1 MLRQA
6 QHERKPADPGAASP
20 AITYDRALES
30 VRALAPKLRERA
42 ALADRMRRIP
52 DETLHELHAS
62 GLMRVLQPRRVGGS
76 ELPWVSL
83 IDIGSG
89 LAAACASTAW
99 NWVNYAVHHWM
110 LALWPPAI
118 QDEIWSADPDVL
130 IASSVV
136 FPAGKATSVSGGY
149 RLSGRW
155 PFSSGVDPS
164 AWNMLGGIVQDGDKP
179 GEYRLFL
186 LPSSDY
192 RIVDNWHVMGLRG
205 TGSNDVEASE
215 VFVPEART
223 LSIEATRGG
232 AGHPGAAV
240 NSGAIFRIPVFA
252 TFPYMLTGV
261 ALGVAQGAYD
271 DFLAGMRNRVARYSG
286 KSLADMSAIQVK
298 IAEAG
303 SCVDIARAIMRAH
316 CEEAQRFAERNEV
329 PDLATKVKWRRDG
342 AFTAGLCERA
352 VDVLFKCGGGAALFD
367 DHPLQRAFRD
377 VHAATAHISMIWEP
391 QATTFGRVALGL
403 PSDNPTL

>member
-1 MLRQA
+1 L
-6 QHERKPADPGAASP
+6 AALPKAGSAP
-20 AITYDRALES
+20 VITYDEALEA
-30 VRALAPKLRERA
+30 VRELAPRLKARA
-42 ALADRMRRIP
+42 ALAEASRRIP
-52 DETLHELHAS
+52 DETLQELHAS

-110 LALWPPAI
+110 LAFWPKAT
-118 QDEIWSADPDVL
+118 QDEIWNADPAAL

-136 FPAGKATSVSGGY
+136 FPAGKATRVPGGY

-164 AWNMLGGIVQDGDKP
+164 LWNMLGGIVQDGEKP

-186 LPSSDY
+186 LPRADY
-192 RIVDNWHVMGLRG
+192 RIIDNWRVMGLRG
-205 TGSNDVEASE
+205 TGSNDVEASD
-215 VFVPEART
+215 VFVAEART
-223 LSIEATRGG
+223 LSIDSTRGG
-232 AGHPGAAV
+232 NAHPGARL
-240 NSGAIFRIPVFA
+240 NDGAIFRIPVFA

-286 KSLADMSAIQVK
+286 KNLADMTAIQVK
-298 IAEAG
+298 IAEAA
-303 SCVDIARAIMRAH
+303 SCIDIARTIMRNH
-316 CEEAQRFAERNEV
+316 CEEAQRIADRNEV

-352 VDVLFKCGGGAALFD
+352 VDVLFKCGGGGALFD

-403 PSDNPTL
+403 PCDNPTL

>member
-1 MLRQA
+1 LAALPKAGSAPVISCEQA
-6 QHERKPADPGAASP
+6 LA
-20 AITYDRALES
+20 S
-30 VRALAPKLRERA
+30 VRALAPKLRERS
-42 ALADRMRRIP
+42 ALADRTRRIP
-52 DETLHELHAS
+52 EETLRDLHTC

-89 LAAACASTAW
+89 LAVACASTSW

-110 LALWPPAI
+110 LAFWPVETQDAI
-118 QDEIWSADPDVL
+118 WNADRDML

-136 FPAGKATSVSGGY
+136 FPAGKANRVPGGY

-155 PFSSGVDPS
+155 PFSSGVDQS
-164 AWNMLGGIVQDGDKP
+164 QWNMLGGIVQDGEHP
-179 GEYRLFL
+179 GEYRIFL
-186 LPSSDY
+186 LPRSDY
-192 RIVDNWHVMGLRG
+192 RIIDNWHVMGLRG
-205 TGSNDVEASE
+205 TGSNDVEAE
-215 VFVPEART
+215 DAFVPEHRT
-223 LSIEATRGG
+223 LAVEHTRGG
-232 AGHPGAAV
+232 SKHPGAAI
-240 NSGAIFRIPVFA
+240 NTGAIFRIPIFA
-252 TFPYMLTGV
+252 TFPYMLTGI

-286 KSLADMSAIQVK
+286 KQLADMTAIQVK
-298 IAEAG
+298 IAEAA
-303 SCVDIARAIMRAH
+303 SCIDIARTIMRTH
-316 CEEAQRFAERNEV
+316 CEDAQRFAERNEV
-329 PDLATKVKWRRDG
+329 PDLSTKVKWRRDG

-391 QATTFGRVALGL
+391 QATTYGRVALGL
-403 PSDNPTL
+403 PCDNPTL

>member
-1 MLRQA
+1 MAARPQA
-6 QHERKPADPGAASP
+6 VSAAP
-20 AITYDRALES
+20 VITYEQALAS
-30 VRALAPKLRERA
+30 VRALAPRLKARA
-42 ALADRMRRIP
+42 ALTESSRRIP
-52 DETLHELHAS
+52 AETLQELHAS

-83 IDIGSG
+83 VDIGSG

-99 NWVNYAVHHWM
+99 NWANYAVHHWM
-110 LALWPPAI
+110 LAFWPAAC
-118 QDEIWSADPDVL
+118 QEEIWGADPDML

-136 FPAGKATSVSGGY
+136 FPAGKATRVAGGY

-164 AWNMLGGIVQDGDKP
+164 AWNMLGGVVSDGESP
-179 GEYRLFL
+179 GEYRIFL
-186 LPSSDY
+186 LPSEHY
-192 RIVDNWHVMGLRG
+192 RIIDNWHVMGLRG
-205 TGSNDVEASE
+205 TGSNDVEAKD

-223 LSIEATRGG
+223 LAVDATRGG
-232 AGHPGAAV
+232 TTHPGAQL
-240 NSGAIFRIPVFA
+240 NTGALFRIPIFA
-252 TFPYMLTGV
+252 TFPYMLTGI
-261 ALGVAQGAYD
+261 ALGIAQGAYD
-271 DFLAGMRNRVARYSG
+271 DFMEGARSRASRYSG
-286 KSLADMSAIQVK
+286 KSLADMTAVQAK
-298 IAEAG
+298 IAEAAA
-303 SCVDIARAIMRAH
+303 CIDTARTLMRGH
-316 CEEAQRFAERNEV
+316 CAAAQAFAERGEV
-329 PDLATKVKWRRDG
+329 PDLLTKATWRRDG
-342 AFTAGLCERA
+342 AFSAGLCERG

>member
-1 MLRQA
+1 LA
-6 QHERKPADPGAASP
+6 ALPKAGPAPVL
-20 AITYDRALES
+20 TYDQALTS
-30 VRALAPKLRERA
+30 VRALAPKLNARATIAERT
-42 ALADRMRRIP
+42 RRIP
-52 DETLHELHAS
+52 DETLAELHAS

-110 LALWPPAI
+110 LAFWPVAT
-118 QDEIWSADPDVL
+118 QDEIWNDDPDML

-136 FPAGKATSVSGGY
+136 FPAGKATRVPGGY

-164 AWNMLGGIVQDGDKP
+164 RWNMLGGIVQDGEP
-179 GEYRLFL
+179 AGEYRIFL
-186 LPSSDY
+186 LPREDY
-192 RIVDNWHVMGLRG
+192 RIIDNWHVMGLRG
-205 TGSNDVEASE
+205 TGSNDVEAGD
-215 VFVPEART
+215 VFVQEART
-223 LSIEATRGG
+223 LSIDATRGG
-232 AGHPGAAV
+232 ANHPGAEV
-240 NSGAIFRIPVFA
+240 NTGAIFRIPVFA

-271 DFLAGMRNRVARYSG
+271 HFLAGMRNRVARYSG
-286 KSLADMSAIQVK
+286 KSLADMTAIQMK
-298 IAEAG
+298 IAEAA
-303 SCVDIARAIMRAH
+303 SCIDTARTIMRSH
-316 CEEAQRFAERNEV
+316 CEEAQSFADRKSV
-329 PDLATKVKWRRDG
+329 PDLATKVTWRRDG

-352 VDVLFKCGGGAALFD
+352 VDVLFKAGGGAALFD

>member
-1 MLRQA
+1 M
-6 QHERKPADPGAASP
+6 AALPKAAATSRV
-20 AITYDRALES
+20 ITYEQ
-30 VRALAPKLRERA
+30 ALASIRELAPRLRERA
-42 ALADRMRRIP
+42 ALAERSRRIP

-110 LALWPPAI
+110 LAFWPAAT
-118 QDEIWSADPDVL
+118 QDEIWNADRDML

-136 FPAGKATSVSGGY
+136 FPAGKATRVPGGY
-149 RLSGRW
+149 RVSGRW
-155 PFSSGVDPS
+155 PFSSGVDQS
-164 AWNMLGGIVQDGDKP
+164 QWNMLGGIVQDGERP
-179 GEYRLFL
+179 GEYRVFL
-186 LPSSDY
+186 LPRDDY
-192 RIVDNWHVMGLRG
+192 RILDNWHVMGLCA
-205 TGSNDVEASE
+205 TGSNDVEATD

-223 LSIEATRGG
+223 LSVDATRGG
-232 AGHPGAAV
+232 AGHPGAEV
-240 NSGAIFRIPVFA
+240 NTAPIFRIPIFA

-261 ALGVAQGAYD
+261 ALGIAQGAYD
-271 DFLAGMRNRVARYSG
+271 DFLAAVRSRVARYSG
-286 KSLADMSAIQVK
+286 KQLADMTAIQVK
-298 IAEAG
+298 IAEVA
-303 SCVDIARAIMRAH
+303 SCIDIARTIMRAH
-316 CEEAQRFAERNEV
+316 CEEAQDFAERNEV
-329 PDLATKVKWRRDG
+329 PDLATKARWRRDG

-352 VDVLFKCGGGAALFD
+352 VDVLFKCGGGGALFD

>member
-1 MLRQA
+1 LA
-6 QHERKPADPGAASP
+6 ALPKPVSP
-20 AITYDRALES
+20 PVITYEEALAH
-30 VRALAPKLRERA
+30 VRALAPKLKARA
-42 ALADRMRRIP
+42 AIAEASRCIP
-52 DETLHELHAS
+52 NETLAELHAS

-89 LAAACASTAW
+89 LAEACASTAW

-110 LALWPPAI
+110 LAFWPVAT
-118 QDEIWSADPDVL
+118 QDEIWSADPDML

-136 FPAGKATSVSGGY
+136 FPAGKARRVSDGY

-155 PFSSGVDPS
+155 PFSSGVNQS
-164 AWNMLGGIVQDGDKP
+164 LWNMLGGIVQDGERP
-179 GEYRLFL
+179 GEYRIFL
-186 LPSSDY
+186 LPRDDY
-192 RIVDNWHVMGLRG
+192 RIIDNWHVMGLRG
-205 TGSNDVEASE
+205 TGSNDVEASD

-223 LSIEATRGG
+223 LSIDATRGG
-232 AGHPGAAV
+232 ANHPGAAV
-240 NSGAIFRIPVFA
+240 NTGAIFRIPIFA

-271 DFLAGMRNRVARYSG
+271 DFLAGMQNRVARYSG
-286 KSLADMSAIQVK
+286 KNLADMTAIQVK
-298 IAEAG
+298 IAEAA
-303 SCVDIARAIMRAH
+303 SCIDTARTIMRAH
-316 CEEAQRFAERNEV
+316 CEEAQDFADRNEV
-329 PDLATKVKWRRDG
+329 PDLATKVRWRRDG

-352 VDVLFKCGGGAALFD
+352 VDVLFKCGGGGALFD
-367 DHPLQRAFRD
+367 DHPSQRAFRD

>member
-1 MLRQA
+1 MLSYEQA
-6 QHERKPADPGAASP
+6 LA
-20 AITYDRALES
+20 S
-30 VRALAPKLRERA
+30 VRALGPKLTARAAEAERA
-42 ALADRMRRIP
+42 RRIP
-52 DETLHELHAS
+52 EETLRELNAS

-89 LAAACASTAW
+89 LAAACASTSW

-110 LALWPPAI
+110 LAFWPPTT
-118 QDEIWSADPDVL
+118 QDEIWNADPDVL

-136 FPAGKATSVSGGY
+136 FPAGKATRVAGGY

-164 AWNMLGGIVQDGDKP
+164 LWNMLGGIVQDGERP

-186 LPSSDY
+186 LPRGDY

-205 TGSNDVEASE
+205 TGSNDVEASH

-223 LSIEATRGG
+223 LSIDATRGG
-232 AGHPGAAV
+232 ASHPGAEV
-240 NSGAIFRIPVFA
+240 NTGSIFRIPIFA

-261 ALGVAQGAYD
+261 ALGVAIGAYD
-271 DFLAGMRNRVARYSG
+271 DFVRSTRERVARYSG
-286 KSLADMSAIQVK
+286 KSLADMTAIQVK
-298 IAEAG
+298 IAEAA
-303 SCVDIARAIMRAH
+303 SYIDTARTIMRTH
-316 CEEAQRFAERNEV
+316 CEEAQSFADRNEV
-329 PDLATKVKWRRDG
+329 PDLATKVRWRRDG

>member
-1 MLRQA
+1 L
-6 QHERKPADPGAASP
+6 AALHKAVSAP
-20 AITYDRALES
+20 IITYEQAMAS
-30 VRALAPKLRERA
+30 VSALAPRLKARA
-42 ALADRMRRIP
+42 AETERLRRIP
-52 DETLHELHAS
+52 DETLNELHAS
-62 GLMRVLQPRRVGGS
+62 GLMRVLQPKRVGGS
-76 ELPWVSL
+76 ELSWVSL

-110 LALWPPAI
+110 LAFWPVAT
-118 QDEIWSADPDVL
+118 QDEIWNADPDML

-136 FPAGKATSVSGGY
+136 FPAGKAARVAGGY

-164 AWNMLGGIVQDGDKP
+164 RWNMLGGIVQDGEHP

-186 LPSSDY
+186 LPREDY
-192 RIVDNWHVMGLRG
+192 RVIDNWHVMGLRG
-205 TGSNDVEASE
+205 TGSSDVEAKDA
-215 VFVPEART
+215 FVPEARA
-223 LSIEATRGG
+223 LPVDATRGG
-232 AGHPGAAV
+232 AGHPGAGA
-240 NSGAIFRIPVFA
+240 NAGAIFRIPVFA

-261 ALGVAQGAYD
+261 ALGVAQGAYE
-271 DFLAGMRNRVARYSG
+271 DFLAGMRHRVARYSG
-286 KSLADMSAIQVK
+286 KQLADMTAIQVK
-298 IAEAG
+298 IAEAA
-303 SCVDIARAIMRAH
+303 SCIDIARTIMRTH
-316 CEEAQRFAERNEV
+316 CEEAQSLAERGEV

-352 VDVLFKCGGGAALFD
+352 VDVLFKCGGGGALFD

>member
-6 QHERKPADPGAASP
+6 QRERVGSAR
-20 AITYDRALES
+20 AITYEEALAS
-30 VRALAPKLRERA
+30 VRALAPKLRARA
-42 ALADRMRRIP
+42 TLADSSRRIP
-52 DETLHELHAS
+52 DETIAELHAT

-76 ELPWVSL
+76 ELPWVAL

-110 LALWPPAI
+110 LAFWPIEI
-118 QDEIWSADPDVL
+118 QDEIWNADPDML

-136 FPAGKATSVSGGY
+136 FPAGRATRVPGGY

-164 AWNMLGGIVQDGDKP
+164 LWNMLGGIVQDGERP
-179 GEYRLFL
+179 GEYRIFL
-186 LPSSDY
+186 LPREDY
-192 RIVDNWHVMGLRG
+192 RIIDNWHVMGLRG
-205 TGSNDVEASE
+205 TGSNDVEASD

-223 LSIEATRGG
+223 LSIDATRGG
-232 AGHPGAAV
+232 ANHPGAEA
-240 NSGAIFRIPVFA
+240 NRGAIYRIPIFA

-261 ALGVAQGAYD
+261 ALGVAIGAYD

-286 KSLADMSAIQVK
+286 KSLADMSAVQIR
-298 IAEAG
+298 IAEAA
-303 SCVDIARAIMRAH
+303 SCVDIARTIMRTH
-316 CEEAQRFAERNEV
+316 CEEAQAFAERNEV

>member
-1 MLRQA
+1 VRLAVLPQA
-6 QHERKPADPGAASP
+6 APTAPV
-20 AITYDRALES
+20 ITYEQALAN
-30 VRALAPKLRERA
+30 VRALAPKLKARA
-42 ALADRMRRIP
+42 ALAESSRRIP
-52 DETLHELHAS
+52 AETLQELHAS

-83 IDIGSG
+83 VDIGSG

-99 NWVNYAVHHWM
+99 NWANYAVHHWM
-110 LALWPPAI
+110 LAFWPVAC
-118 QDEIWSADPDVL
+118 QDEIWGADPDML

-136 FPAGKATSVSGGY
+136 FPAGKATRAAGGY

-164 AWNMLGGIVQDGDKP
+164 AWNMLGGIVTDGENP
-179 GEYRLFL
+179 GEYRIFL
-186 LPSSDY
+186 LPREDY
-192 RIVDNWHVMGLRG
+192 RIIDNWHVMGLRG
-205 TGSNDVEASE
+205 TGSNDVEAKD

-223 LSIEATRGG
+223 LAVDATRGG
-232 AGHPGAAV
+232 TNHPGAEL
-240 NSGAIFRIPVFA
+240 NTGALFRIPIFA
-252 TFPYMLTGV
+252 TFPYMLTGI
-261 ALGVAQGAYD
+261 ALGIAQGAYD
-271 DFLAGMRNRVARYSG
+271 DFMEGARNRVARYSG
-286 KSLADMSAIQVK
+286 RSLADMTAIQVK
-298 IAEAG
+298 VAEAAA
-303 SCVDIARAIMRAH
+303 CIDTARMLMRRH
-316 CEEAQRFAERNEV
+316 CEAAQAFAERGAV
-329 PDLATKVKWRRDG
+329 PDMLTKTTWRRDG
-342 AFTAGLCERA
+342 AFSAELCERA

>member
-1 MLRQA
+1 LAALAQA
-6 QHERKPADPGAASP
+6 RSARV
-20 AITYDRALES
+20 ITYEEALAS
-30 VRALAPKLRERA
+30 VRELAPKLKSRAVLAERA
-42 ALADRMRRIP
+42 RRIP
-52 DETLHELHAS
+52 EETLQELHAS

-76 ELPWVSL
+76 ELPWVAL

-110 LALWPPAI
+110 LAFWPVAT
-118 QDEIWSADPDVL
+118 QDEIWSADPDML

-136 FPAGKATSVSGGY
+136 FPAGKATRFPGGY

-164 AWNMLGGIVQDGDKP
+164 LWNMLGGIVQGEVP
-179 GEYRLFL
+179 EYRIFL
-186 LPSSDY
+186 LPRSDY
-192 RIVDNWHVMGLRG
+192 RIIDNWHVMGLRG
-205 TGSNDVEASE
+205 TGSSDVEASE

-223 LSIEATRGG
+223 LSIDATRGG
-232 AGHPGAAV
+232 ATHPGAKV
-240 NSGAIFRIPVFA
+240 NTAAIFRIPVFA

-271 DFLAGMRNRVARYSG
+271 DFLVGMRDRVARYSG
-286 KSLADMSAIQVK
+286 KSLADMTAIQVK
-298 IAEAG
+298 IAEAA
-303 SCVDIARAIMRAH
+303 SCIDIARTIMSDH
-316 CEEAQRFAERNEV
+316 CEEAQSFAERNEV

>member
-1 MLRQA
+1 VTV
-6 QHERKPADPGAASP
+6 AALPKTGSVP
-20 AITYDRALES
+20 VLTWEQALET
-30 VRALAPKLRERA
+30 VRALAPRLKARA
-42 ALADRMRRIP
+42 ALTESSRRIP
-52 DETLHELHAS
+52 EETLQELHAS

-110 LALWPPAI
+110 LAFWPLAT
-118 QDEIWSADPDVL
+118 QDEIWNADPDML

-136 FPAGKATSVSGGY
+136 FPAGKAERVPGGY

-164 AWNMLGGIVQDGDKP
+164 LWNMLGGIVQDGENP

-186 LPSSDY
+186 LPRSDY
-192 RIVDNWHVMGLRG
+192 RIIDNWHVMGLRG
-205 TGSNDVEASE
+205 TGSNDVEAKD
-215 VFVPEART
+215 VFVPEGRT
-223 LSIEATRGG
+223 LSVDATRGG
-232 AGHPGAAV
+232 SRHPGAEV
-240 NSGAIFRIPVFA
+240 NTGAIFRIPIFA

-261 ALGVAQGAYD
+261 ALGVAMGAYD
-271 DFLAGMRNRVARYSG
+271 GFLEGARTRVARYSG
-286 KSLADMSAIQVK
+286 KGLADMTAVQMK
-298 IAEAG
+298 IAEAA
-303 SCVDIARAIMRAH
+303 SCIDIARTVMRSH
-316 CEEAQRFAERNEV
+316 CEEAQRFADRNEV
-329 PDLATKVKWRRDG
+329 PDLAIKVKWRRDG

-352 VDVLFKCGGGAALFD
+352 VDVLFKCGGGSALFD

>member
-1 MLRQA
+1 L
-6 QHERKPADPGAASP
+6 AALPQPRS
-20 AITYDRALES
+20 ARILTYEQALES
-30 VRALAPKLRERA
+30 VRELAPRLKERA
-42 ALADRMRRIP
+42 AIAERTRRIP
-52 DETLHELHAS
+52 DETLSELHAS

-89 LAAACASTAW
+89 LAAACASTSW

-110 LALWPPAI
+110 LAFWPVET
-118 QDEIWSADPDVL
+118 QDEIWNADRDML

-136 FPAGKATSVSGGY
+136 FPAGKATRVPGGY

-155 PFSSGVDPS
+155 PFSSGVDQS
-164 AWNMLGGIVQDGDKP
+164 LWNMLGGIVEDGEHP
-179 GEYRLFL
+179 GEYRIFL
-186 LPSSDY
+186 LPRSDY
-192 RIVDNWHVMGLRG
+192 RIIDNWHVMGLCG
-205 TGSNDVEASE
+205 TGSNDVEAND
-215 VFVPEART
+215 VFVPEARA
-223 LSIEATRGG
+223 LPVDATRGG
-232 AGHPGAAV
+232 AAHPGAKV
-240 NSGAIFRIPVFA
+240 NSNPIFRIPIFA

-271 DFLAGMRNRVARYSG
+271 AFLSGMRNRVARYSG
-286 KSLADMSAIQVK
+286 KQLADMTAIQVK
-298 IAEAG
+298 IAEAA
-303 SCVDIARAIMRAH
+303 SCIDIARTIMRTH
-316 CEEAQRFAERNEV
+316 CEEAQSFADRNEV
-329 PDLATKVKWRRDG
+329 PDLSTKVKWRRDG

-352 VDVLFKCGGGAALFD
+352 VDVLFKCGGGGALFD